1 MGGEGSGRRPNPKP
15 IEELGV
21 NARRNKALLEIRE
34 LNKNK
39 KVNTDSASAIH
50 QRFNEFVEVCIKYDL
65 KPTMEDFCLA
75 LGINRS
81 TMTRWKN
88 GVIKKPKEVIEEI
101 GECVSYL
108 NAAASH
114 YLVDGGTP
122 PVSAIFNMA
131 NNFDD
136 YHDAREIRVAAA
148 EQLEQTSTKQL
159 EEKYSRM
166 QLIEATDV
174 DFEEVTDD

>member
-1 MGGEGSGRRPNPKP
+1 MGGKGSGRRPNPKP

-21 NARRNKALLEIRE
+21 NARRNMALLEIRE

-39 KVNTDSASAIH
+39 KVNTDDAKAIH
-50 QRFNEFVEVCIKYDL
+50 NRFNEFAEVCIKYDL

-88 GVIKKPKEVIEEI
+88 GVIKKPQEVIQEI
-101 GECVSYL
+101 EECVAFL

-136 YHDAREIRVAAA
+136 YHDAREIKVAAA
-148 EQLEQTSTKQL
+148 ERLDETSTKQL
-159 EEKYSRM
+159 EEKYNKI
-166 QLIEATDV
+166 IEAIDTDYT
-174 DFEEVTDD
+174 EVTDD